1 MTQAQYL
8 QFQQFP
14 EKITQLHTFLA
25 KWFGEHNID
34 AAQIYPVTNRNCKH
48 LVISMGSSSDNIENV
63 IQSTPDRGFLK
74 INLLR
79 PINEQLFVDQI
90 KSLKHLKTI
99 TVLDRSRDYMSDN
112 ELYTTLNSILA
123 KHSLLKSVK
132 VLCGT
137 YGLSGKDLSAQDIS
151 AIYENAETR

>member
-1 MTQAQYL
+1 
-8 QFQQFP
+8 
-14 EKITQLHTFLA
+14 
-25 KWFGEHNID
+25 
-34 AAQIYPVTNRNCKH
+34 
-48 LVISMGSSSDNIENV
+48 MGSSSDNIENV

-123 KHSLLKSVK
+123 KHGLLKSVK

-137 YGLSGKDLSAQDIS
+137 YGLSGKDLSAQDIN
-151 AIYENAETR
+151 AIYENAETQ